1 MDSMYK
7 VSGYLQMI
15 FCLMMVGIFVIYH
28 DSEIECDESQGSYFG
43 VVVTVLVFLSILS
56 VIIFQ
61 SVAMQ
66 EPLLSLPWSG
76 CLITCICFFVFI
88 VYLPIHFFSVN
99 GCREVTKLYLWVVL
113 MLFWVIP
120 IPSFCILLTKEMI
133 HNALKEEYDRV
144 TGKTDK
150 NIEEA
155 LIPK

>member
-61 SVAMQ
+61 SVAM
-66 EPLLSLPWSG
+66 
-76 CLITCICFFVFI
+76 
-88 VYLPIHFFSVN
+88 
-99 GCREVTKLYLWVVL
+99 
-113 MLFWVIP
+113 
-120 IPSFCILLTKEMI
+120 
-133 HNALKEEYDRV
+133 
-144 TGKTDK
+144 
-150 NIEEA
+150 
-155 LIPK
+155 